1 MRTRNLIL
9 TGGMSM
15 RTLGLGLLV
24 FVLSF
29 PLWLH

>member
-1 MRTRNLIL
+1 MRTLNLTL
-9 TGGMSM
+9 ADGLSM